1 MKVQRAT
8 LLGDIKTVAIFCFSI
23 AYNLKYEFIYSQYV
37 VEAGTFVSPASGRLF
52 HIQELINKYLCGLKG

>member
-52 HIQELINKYLCGLKG
+52 HI